1 MRIPW
6 SPVGGGLHVRL
17 DVVGD
22 RLRRLRHRRVLPAP
36 WRLEGL
42 SLDDRPLVIDAVVD
56 AYGRVI
62 GSARRHGV
70 PDDDIRHAVDHLAFM
85 DDDADAEAGID
96 AVLALGPDRAG
107 LPLELALVV
116 GDDGDVVVVH
126 AMRMRAKYAHL
137 WSKSEGGRKP

>member
-1 MRIPW
+1 MAHQPCVSHRAYRVNAFRGTII
-6 SPVGGGLHVRL
+6 
-17 DVVGD
+17 VVT
-22 RLRRLRHRRVLPAP
+22 V
-36 WRLEGL
+36 W
-42 SLDDRPLVIDAVVD
+42 I
-56 AYGRVI
+56 I

-70 PDDDIRHAVDHLAFM
+70 PEDDIRHAVDHLAFM
-85 DDDADAEAGID
+85 DNDADAEAEID

-137 WSKSEGGRKP
+137 WPRSKGGQTP